1 MGPLALAGIQAGISA
16 IPLLFGENSI
26 FSGKKRAA
34 TKARASIFKESQNY
48 QLPAEYQEA
57 YKSALEQE
65 NVGLPSSVLGLY
77 NQNIA
82 RQQASQ
88 LGALR
93 SRRSL
98 LAGLSPIVQG
108 GQDAALK
115 LAGMQAETL
124 RQGKSYADQ
133 MRMKM
138 GGLKQQ
144 EFLRKSQ
151 EAAEYQDVQ
160 RRESDMAIS
169 NALQGLGSAVGSFAT
184 NQMYTDIYGGG
195 KEPSDAAKLRG
206 LKKSFRQAGV
216 PRTKS

>member
-1 MGPLALAGIQAGISA
+1 MGPLALAGIQMGVSA
-16 IPLLFGENSI
+16 LPMLFGENNI

-34 TKARASIFKESQNY
+34 TRERARIFKESQNY
-48 QLPAEYQEA
+48 QLPTEYEEA
-57 YKSALEQE
+57 YRSALEQE
-65 NVGLPSSVLGLY
+65 NIGLPSSVLGLY
-77 NQNIA
+77 RQNMA
-82 RQQASQ
+82 RQEASQ

-115 LAGMQAETL
+115 LAGMQAEAL

-133 MRMKM
+133 MRMRM

-160 RRESDMAIS
+160 RRESDLAIS
-169 NALQGLGSAVGSFAT
+169 NALQGIGSAVGSFAT

-195 KEPSDAAKLRG
+195 KEPSEAAKWRG
-206 LKKSFRQAGV
+206 LRRALGKAGV
-216 PRTKS
+216 PKTKS

>member
-34 TKARASIFKESQNY
+34 TKARAGIFKESQNY
-48 QLPAEYQEA
+48 QLPSEYQDA

-65 NVGLPSSVLGLY
+65 NIGLPSSVLGLY

-88 LGALR
+88 LGGLR

-108 GQDAALK
+108 GQDSALK
-115 LAGMQAETL
+115 LAGMQAESL

-169 NALQGLGSAVGSFAT
+169 NALQGIGSAVGSYAT
-184 NQMYTDIYGGG
+184 NQMYSDIYGGG
-195 KEPSDAAKLRG
+195 KEPSEAAKLMG
-206 LKKSFRQAGV
+206 LKRSFRQAGV
-216 PRTKS
+216 PRSK

>member
-16 IPLLFGENSI
+16 IPMLFGENNI

-34 TKARASIFKESQNY
+34 TRERERIFRESQNY
-48 QLPAEYQEA
+48 QLPTEYQEA

-77 NQNIA
+77 RQNIA
-82 RQQASQ
+82 RQEASQ

-115 LAGMQAETL
+115 LAGMQAEAL

-133 MRMKM
+133 MRMRM

-160 RRESDMAIS
+160 RRESDLAIS
-169 NALQGLGSAVGSFAT
+169 NALQGIGSAVGSFAT
-184 NQMYTDIYGGG
+184 NQMYRDVYGGDSG
-195 KEPSDAAKLRG
+195 SLTRKQSKAIQG
-206 LKKSFRQAGV
+206 LSRPLGRMF
-216 PRTKS
+216 